1 MMQVSRWL
9 DNEWS
14 YQQTAAGWLYMVT
27 HQWTCVIGHNT
38 HEVCRAIYMMVSYM
52 RMYNECSCP
61 PKHPLVFVSWS
72 DLPVCTNLLYQPAFG
87 LWPAVLDPVKDFGS
101 SSTESSYG

>member
-1 MMQVSRWL
+1 MIMCN
-9 DNEWS
+9 DYS
-14 YQQTAAGWLYMVT
+14 Y
-27 HQWTCVIGHNT
+27 
-38 HEVCRAIYMMVSYM
+38 
-52 RMYNECSCP
+52 P

-101 SSTESSYG
+101 SSTESSCD